1 MNEWKSRRTRG
12 YRAEI
17 NVVPYIDVMLVL
29 LVIFMVAA
37 PLITPTVI
45 DLPTVGQRA
54 NTPPSDPIEVVMNNK
69 GLVTRI
75 NDRHPSARNEFVYDQ
90 GRDIDAAVLVIKQ
103 QLAKKPDQPVVI
115 SASENVPY
123 GMVVKLMSDL
133 RAGGV
138 ARVGLS
144 VKDRKQ

>member
-1 MNEWKSRRTRG
+1 
-12 YRAEI
+12 
-17 NVVPYIDVMLVL
+17 
-29 LVIFMVAA
+29 
-37 PLITPTVI
+37 
-45 DLPTVGQRA
+45 
-54 NTPPSDPIEVVMNNK
+54 
-69 GLVTRI
+69 
-75 NDRHPSARNEFVYDQ
+75 
-90 GRDIDAAVLVIKQ
+90 VLVIKQ